1 MQPEGSLPF
10 SMNTPIV
17 FTPSLFYLVHV
28 VPSSVF
34 KINFN
39 IIFFKVYF
47 SQVVSF
53 LQVLPPNLVC
63 ISVLLSRTTCPARV
77 IIRDELN
84 NI

>member
-17 FTPSLFYLVHV
+17 FTQSLFYSGHA

-34 KINFN
+34 KIHFN

-47 SQVVSF
+47 SQVDSF
-53 LQVLPPNLVC
+53 LQVLPPNLVR
-63 ISVLLSRTTCPARV
+63 ISVLLSRTPCPARV
-77 IIRDELN
+77 IIRDKLN